1 MTDADIKIENLS
13 KKADEAAK
21 KVEKWDKTLSSSYE
35 HLGKYVKT
43 QKEQNQLTKLFVK
56 AKTEE
61 IKKLKGELGENSPL
75 FKLRAREIGGQIKDI
90 KRVGSRYSALDKVL
104 GKNKDA
110 VVDFT
115 DGIKAGLKNW
125 KAVGVQGLIT
135 GLFELGKGAVTTAL
149 EFADAEKSIKDF
161 QDVSKNFTG
170 VPLLGPAFHAMA
182 KSADFNVKIF
192 KQLAQSGASFEG
204 SIINL
209 RNAAHNANMPIMDFT
224 AMVAKNSEV
233 MAQLFGSVDSGVKQ
247 MGSFQKRLRSV
258 TQENFAQFGL
268 NLEETSEFLST
279 YLILQRA
286 RGNLEQMSTDQVIQG
301 TSAYTVNL
309 IKLSKL
315 TGESV
320 DNLDKQNR
328 QLATNGVFQAQLL
341 KLQPAQRDA
350 VNGVVAA
357 FGGAETQLGKL
368 VTQVVATGVATEE
381 ETALL
386 NQAMGGGI
394 VPLINQLAAGTIDVI
409 GFNNSMRQMAN
420 SGATSAFVRDLSLA
434 SVVTGQWTGL
444 INETFRLQGKGN
456 QDLTNEMKVRKTMT
470 AGLVGLRDT
479 IDVVKRGAEK
489 VTTIG
494 MDNLAETS
502 GYIMKAI
509 GLMEKEG
516 VKADP
521 GKTTAAV
528 LASSFDSSRGAL
540 RMIEG
545 GAPGTGFWSRLLHS
559 GPGAGATSAK
569 GGSLAGEYSTPEIG
583 MFATGTKAVTG
594 ERFPNFGTQGT
605 TVQVHGPEAII
616 PRESP
621 MGRIVAA
628 VDNLTLKPTV
638 NASVTTPAS
647 KNSGGNSD
655 ITAISS
661 LLSRNLEN
669 ISQIMDKSEKHL
681 NTLVGINAT
690 VAKNT
695 MDTRKGLAN
704 LSTSLV

>member
-1 MTDADIKIENLS
+1 MTNDDIKIENFT
-13 KKADEAAK
+13 KKTDEAAK
-21 KVEKWDKTLSSSYE
+21 KLTKFEKTLGSSYE
-35 HLGKYVKT
+35 LLSKYVT
-43 QKEQNQLTKLFVK
+43 NQKDQNGLTKLFIRQKVD
-56 AKTEE
+56 E
-61 IKKLKGELGENSPL
+61 IKQAKEQFGANSL
-75 FKLRAREIGGQIKDI
+75 IYKLRARELGAEIKDL
-90 KRVGSRYSALDKVL
+90 KRVGYRYTALDKVL

-110 VVDFT
+110 VVNFT
-115 DGIKAGLKNW
+115 DGIRTGLKNW

-170 VPLLGPAFHAMA
+170 VPLLGPAFHAAA
-182 KSADFNVKIF
+182 KSADFNTKVF

-209 RNAAHNANMPIMDFT
+209 RNAAHDANMPIMDFT
-224 AMVAKNSEV
+224 AMVGKNSEV

-328 QLATNGVFQAQLL
+328 QLATNGVFTAQLL

-357 FGGAETQLGKL
+357 FGGAETQFEKL
-368 VTQVVATGVATEE
+368 VTQVAAFGTASEE

-386 NQAMGGGI
+386 NQAMGGGL
-394 VPLINQLAAGTIDVI
+394 VPLIEQLAAGRIDVV

-420 SGATSAFVRDLSLA
+420 SGFSSDFIQDLA
-434 SVVTGQWTGL
+434 NANVATGL
-444 INETFRLQGKGN
+444 YGGVVNQTQALIGKGH
-456 QDLTNEMKVRKTMT
+456 QELTNEMKVRKSAT

-479 IDVVKRGAEK
+479 LDVVKAGAEPA
-489 VTTIG
+489 TTRG
-494 MDNLAETS
+494 MEGLAATYGFIS
-502 GYIMKAI
+502 KQLDLMK
-509 GLMEKEG
+509 KEG
-516 VKADP
+516 MKADP
-521 GKTTAAV
+521 GQVSANI

-545 GAPGTGFWSRLLHS
+545 GAPGTGFWSRMFAQQGPTNTAYSNDIS
-559 GPGAGATSAK
+559 GETK
-569 GGSLAGEYSTPEIG
+569 Q
-583 MFATGTKAVTG
+583 FATGTKAVTG

-669 ISQIMDKSEKHL
+669 ISQIMVCML
-681 NTLVGINAT
+681 
-690 VAKNT
+690 
-695 MDTRKGLAN
+695 
-704 LSTSLV
+704 